1 MPPRCPLSEPTPSTF
16 DAGRIRQS
24 GSRATARVRERFA
37 LRSVGDWNTATTV
50 KLTDHD
56 GHWLI
61 AWSPATINPAL
72 HARRSVRRRA

>member
-1 MPPRCPLSEPTPSTF
+1 M
-16 DAGRIRQS
+16 
-24 GSRATARVRERFA
+24 
-37 LRSVGDWNTATTV
+37 RSVGDWNTATTV

-72 HARRSVRRRA
+72 HGGDRFAVVGDWPTRAPILGAARRPARPPSDSS